1 MDAKAQIKETARRL
15 GMDLCGV
22 ASIDRFA
29 ESPPGKHPT
38 ELLPGCRSVI
48 VVAKRLLDGVVQANF
63 RAYEDGMYGMKGL
76 WGTYGYTMLPNFELT
91 YVCYALANFI
101 EHELGEVATP
111 LSTGPMTNGA
121 QISIRHSAVAAGL
134 GEFGWL
140 GIVLT
145 PEFGARQRFG
155 VVLTTA
161 ELEPDPMYDG
171 PKLCDPEKCG
181 ICTKVCPVQAL
192 SKYGEREP
200 KHVHMGGK
208 TYDYCHIDMVRCL
221 IAEYAMTKGLDGKDD
236 YIDTLDADYA
246 KLAEAQAAMP
256 ISEAGL
262 QHTESWHCG
271 KCQVYCPAGNW
282 NEHYKKRGLSRGVG
296 AVKKVDPLGGKKE

>member
-1 MDAKAQIKETARRL
+1 M
-15 GMDLCGV
+15 
-22 ASIDRFA
+22 
-29 ESPPGKHPT
+29 
-38 ELLPGCRSVI
+38 
-48 VVAKRLLDGVVQANF
+48 
-63 RAYEDGMYGMKGL
+63 
-76 WGTYGYTMLPNFELT
+76 
-91 YVCYALANFI
+91 
-101 EHELGEVATP
+101 
-111 LSTGPMTNGA
+111 
-121 QISIRHSAVAAGL
+121 AAGL

-271 KCQVYCPAGNW
+271 KCQVSCPAGNW